1 MEASISA
8 SLPPPAWQIATQV
21 LQPKTRTFLKFFIIS
36 HISSKGFCLPTI
48 ISLYSLLI
56 LLRLHTASHIGEG
69 PSLRIL
75 SVNSVQISAHF
86 GPIAA
91 ERLYISRR
99 AGSIPTVNSNFFAY
113 LILLAAY
120 VLPSR

>member
-1 MEASISA
+1 MTVCNTGVTTKDKNFPEI
-8 SLPPPAWQIATQV
+8 LYHIPY
-21 LQPKTRTFLKFFIIS
+21 FF
-36 HISSKGFCLPTI
+36 KGFLLANNHF
-48 ISLYSLLI
+48 SSLLFI
-56 LLRLHTASHIGEG
+56 LLRLHTASQMGEG

-99 AGSIPTVNSNFFAY
+99 AGSIPTVDSNCFAY
-113 LILLAAY
+113 LTLLAAY